1 MWYKNKEIMTKEEKI
16 KEVYES
22 FGFNW
27 NECEKYISNEGVLVL
42 PTPDLKYNL
51 KGYEKLIE
59 DEGKLSSFGN
69 GGLMLQPSLLKG
81 LFNNNGWTK
90 IERED
95 WLKETYIDGRVV
107 RYYVDNI
114 KDDYF
119 DIAVQINDEE
129 KSILGLSD
137 YLFIKEELDRDCIN
151 PTHYQQIKKPN
162 PPIY

>member
-1 MWYKNKEIMTKEEKI
+1 MTKEEKI

-42 PTPDLKYNL
+42 PTPDLKYSL
-51 KGYEKLIE
+51 KGYKKLIE
-59 DEGKLSSFGN
+59 DEGKLSYFGN
-69 GGLMLQPSLLKG
+69 GGLRIQPSLLKG

-90 IERED
+90 IESED
-95 WLKETYIDGRVV
+95 WLKETLIDGTV

-114 KDDYF
+114 EDDYF
-119 DIAVQINDEE
+119 YIAVQINDEE

-137 YLFIKEELDRDCIN
+137 YLFIKEELDKDGIN
-151 PTHYQQIKKPN
+151 STHYQPIEKPK